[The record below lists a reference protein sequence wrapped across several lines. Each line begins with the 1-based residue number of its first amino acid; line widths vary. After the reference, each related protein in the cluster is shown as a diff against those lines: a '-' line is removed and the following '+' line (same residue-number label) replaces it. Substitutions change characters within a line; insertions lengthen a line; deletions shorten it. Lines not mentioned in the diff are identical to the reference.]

1 MKVRILYHGLGMA
14 GKTTN
19 LEKLKEIYGQYV
31 QERIHQQTTENR
43 TVYLDMLALNLK
55 TKLENTELSVEIFTT
70 PGQERFKILRKWI
83 FGHVDGLVMVLDSSR
98 SLEENLRAYQELKEA
113 GLVDIPMVV
122 QVNKRDV
129 QGAISMELLRNTL
142 RDIPIVEAVAKDG
155 LGVAETL
162 RAILREVLN
171 AKAFA
176 G

>member
-19 LEKLKEIYGQYV
+19 LEKLKEIYEQYV

-113 GLVDIPMVV
+113 GLVDIPMVA

-129 QGAISMELLRNTL
+129 QGAISMELVRNTL

-155 LGVAETL
+155 LGVAETF

-171 AKAFA
+171 AKASA

>member
-1 MKVRILYHGLGMA
+1 MKVRILYHGLGMS

-19 LEKLKEIYGQYV
+19 LEKLKEIYKDYV

-55 TKLENTELSVEIFTT
+55 TKLENTEIRIEIFTT
-70 PGQERFKILRKWI
+70 PGQERFKILRRWI
-83 FGHVDGLVMVLDSSR
+83 FGHVDGVVMVLDSGR

-113 GLVDIPMVV
+113 GLADIPMVV
-122 QVNKRDV
+122 QANKRDI
-129 QGAISMELLRNTL
+129 QGAISLELIKEHFGDLSL
-142 RDIPIVEAVAKDG
+142 VEAVAKDG

-162 RAILREVLN
+162 RAILREVFN
-171 AKAFA
+171 AKASA